1 MALVCLLLHQIAAQA
16 TCCAVPASGCSQPPR
31 TLSNRHRSSSTPC
44 SFLWSRGTPCIECCC
59 RKRCP
64 ASAACRMSDS
74 CSDSFSHFVLT
85 SSCFPSPLALFDLLQ
100 PAPRRH
106 RAFRFNAVGE
116 PASLAVMHAKSFWSS
131 AISIF
136 WNIVLF

>member
-1 MALVCLLLHQIAAQA
+1 MALVCLLLNQIAAQA
-16 TCCAVPASGCSQPPR
+16 KCCAVTASGCRQPPR
-31 TLSNRHRSSSTPC
+31 TLSNRHPSSSTPC
-44 SFLWSRGTPCIECCC
+44 SFLWSRCTPYIECCC

-64 ASAACRMSDS
+64 ASAACRMIDG
-74 CSDSFSHFVLT
+74 CSDSFLHFVLT

-116 PASLAVMHAKSFWSS
+116 HASVAVMRAKSFWSL

-136 WNIVLF
+136 WNTVLL